1 MIKTFGGRFALLAIL
16 AIPLCARASTCEM
29 GDAVVTFVTQWED
42 GYIFIQVDKPLL
54 CGCSVDIRAA
64 FHNTDPNQKF
74 FVNAALMAL
83 ATGKKVSIRADNIN
97 NICPIHGNTAKLL
110 SLTIAN

>member
-1 MIKTFGGRFALLAIL
+1 MTKAFSRQLALLAIL
-16 AIPLCARASTCEM
+16 AIPLGASASTCQV

-64 FHNTDPNQKF
+64 FHNTDVNQKF

-83 ATGKKVSIRADNIN
+83 ATGKKVSLRADNIN